1 MNHELS
7 IAILLPCYNEE
18 GAIGE
23 TVIAFKSALPNAT
36 VYVYDNNSTDGTVTE
51 AISSGA
57 HVYKEERQ
65 GKGKVVRRMFS
76 DVDADVYLMADGDN
90 TYDAAAAPLLVKELI
105 SNNLDMVVGTRTMS
119 LEAYPKG
126 HILGNKL
133 FTKLISMFFGTKL
146 NDVFSG
152 YRVMSK
158 RFVKTVPIFSH
169 GFEIETE
176 LTVHAL
182 HHSMSIK
189 EVPTDYKSRPEGTSS
204 KLKTFS
210 DGAKILNFIFFLLR
224 DVKPLQFF
232 STIAAISMLMCLILG
247 LPVVA
252 EFWRTGLVERLP
264 TAVLSSALGVIAI
277 SCLFSGFILDN
288 ISRLRVEAKIL
299 HYLSYNASKN
309 SGIYC
314 NDEERRG

>member
-1 MNHELS
+1 MSNKPD

-23 TVIAFKSALPNAT
+23 TVLAFSQALPDAT
-36 VYVYDNNSTDGTVTE
+36 VYVYDNNSTDGTVNE
-51 AISSGA
+51 AINSGA
-57 HVYKEERQ
+57 KVYKEERQ

-76 DVDADVYLMADGDN
+76 DIDADIYLMADGDN
-90 TYDAAAAPLLVKELI
+90 TYDAGVAASLVQELI
-105 SNNLDMVVGTRTMS
+105 DNNLDMVIGTRTTS
-119 LEAYPKG
+119 SDAYPKG

-133 FTKLISMFFGTKL
+133 FTKLISVFFGTKL

-189 EVPTDYKSRPEGTSS
+189 EMPTHYKSRPEGTAS
-204 KLKTFS
+204 KLRTFS
-210 DGAKILNFIFFLLR
+210 DGAKILYFILFLLR

-232 STIAAISMLMCLILG
+232 STISGLFMLVCLVLG
-247 LPVVA
+247 LPVVV
-252 EFWRTGLVERLP
+252 EFWNTGLVERLP

-299 HYLSYNASKN
+299 HYLSYDSLKGN
-309 SGIYC
+309 SVDYPR
-314 NDEERRG
+314 DK